1 MKDLEME
8 MVELLIR
15 MKKSYGVVELK
26 AEFEAEAVRIQEAM
40 RLKDVAEKAGLG
52 IIIKI
57 GGAEAITDM
66 FEAQHIGVTGL
77 VAPMVESA
85 YAMRKFLEAI
95 KMHFSVD
102 LRKRISFGVNIETGL
117 AYTNL
122 KDFLN
127 ERQITLINKVT
138 LGRVDMSGSLGLSRM
153 EINSDKLFDIAQDI
167 FIMVKKKGFE
177 TAMGGGI
184 AVEAIP
190 FITKLVRKR
199 LLDYYE
205 TRKVVFK
212 TSKSLKK
219 AKEGIILANR
229 FELLWLQ
236 NKNNYYE
243 RICHEDDKRIRM
255 LKARIKK

>member
-8 MVELLIR
+8 MVELLKKMR
-15 MKKSYGVVELK
+15 KKSGVVELK
-26 AEFEAEAVRIQEAM
+26 AEFEAEAVRISEAM
-40 RLKDVAEKAGLG
+40 RLKDIAEKAGLG
-52 IIIKI
+52 IVIKI

-66 FEAQHIGVTGL
+66 FEAQAIGVTGL

-95 KMHFSVD
+95 KMHFPDD

-117 AYTNL
+117 AYENL
-122 KDFLN
+122 KDILN
-127 ERQITLINKVT
+127 EKQIRLLDKVT
-138 LGRVDMSGSLGLSRM
+138 LGRVDMSLSLGLSRDDINCGKM
-153 EINSDKLFDIAQDI
+153 YEIAENMFSLA
-167 FIMVKKKGFE
+167 KKNGLA

-190 FITKLVRKR
+190 FIAKLVKKK

-212 TSKSLKK
+212 TSKSLKN
-219 AKEGIILANR
+219 AKEGIVMANR
-229 FELLWLQ
+229 FELLWLE
-236 NKNNYYE
+236 NKRNYYE
-243 RICHEDDKRIRM
+243 KICHEDDSRIKMLKKRI
-255 LKARIKK
+255 K